1 MKLQQNI
8 ALKPYH
14 SFACEEIASFF
25 TTVSTKEALMEAI
38 EWTKENNQPYLILGS
53 GTNILFTQQF
63 NGLVIKM
70 EFTGIQKLQETASDV
85 QLKVGAGENWSHFV
99 SYCVQKS
106 WGGLENLSLIPG
118 SVGVAPIQNIAAYG
132 VEVSEHIVSVDVFDT
147 IKNEWETIS
156 KQDCA
161 FGYSTSIFKKEANR
175 YIVCA
180 VQFKLSKQPFLRTD
194 YGGIKA
200 VLHAR
205 GISNP
210 SIESIAGAV
219 IYLRSNQWPDPKK
232 IGNAGSFFKNPMIT
246 TAQYDQLMIQFP
258 SLMAYPINDHTYKIA
273 AGWLIEACGWKAVT
287 KDQVGCYQDQALVIV
302 NYGATKGKTI
312 LDFSEAII
320 DSVQDKFGILLERAV
335 NIL

>member
-1 MKLQQNI
+1 
-8 ALKPYH
+8 
-14 SFACEEIASFF
+14 
-25 TTVSTKEALMEAI
+25 
-38 EWTKENNQPYLILGS
+38 
-53 GTNILFTQQF
+53 
-63 NGLVIKM
+63 M
-70 EFTGIQKLQETASDV
+70 EFTGIQKLQETASELLL
-85 QLKVGAGENWSHFV
+85 QVGAGENWSHFV

-132 VEVSEHIVSVDVFDT
+132 VEVSEHIVSVEAFDT
-147 IKNEWETIS
+147 INHQWVTIP
-156 KQDCA
+156 KQDCG

-194 YGGIKA
+194 YGAIKS

-210 SIESIAGAV
+210 SVESIAGAV

-232 IGNAGSFFKNPMIT
+232 LGNAGNYFKNPLIT

-258 SLMAYPINDHTYKIA
+258 SLMAYPIDDYTYKIA

-287 KDQVGCYQDQALVIV
+287 KDQVGCYKDQVLVIV
-302 NYGATKGKTI
+302 NDGATKGKTI
-312 LDFSEAII
+312 LNFSDAII
-320 DSVQDKFGILLERAV
+320 QSVQDKFGIVLEAAIH
-335 NIL
+335 IL

>member
-8 ALKPYH
+8 SLKPYH

-25 TTVSTKEALMEAI
+25 TTVSKKEALIEAMD
-38 EWTKENNQPYLILGS
+38 WANKNNQPYLILGS

-70 EFTGIQKLQETASDV
+70 EFIGIQKLQETASDV

-246 TAQYDQLMIQFP
+246 TAQYDQLMIQFS

>member
-8 ALKPYH
+8 SLKPYH

-70 EFTGIQKLQETASDV
+70 EITGIQKLQETASELLL
-85 QLKVGAGENWSHFV
+85 QVGAGENWSHFV

-132 VEVSEHIVSVDVFDT
+132 VEVSEHIVSVDAFDT
-147 IKNEWETIS
+147 IKNEWVTIS

-161 FGYSTSIFKKEANR
+161 FGYSTSIFKIEANR

-194 YGGIKA
+194 YGAIKS

-210 SIESIAGAV
+210 SVESIAGAV
-219 IYLRSNQWPDPKK
+219 IYLRSNQWPDSKK
-232 IGNAGSFFKNPMIT
+232 LGNAGNYFKNPLIT

-258 SLMAYPINDHTYKIA
+258 SLMAYPIDDYTYKIA

-287 KDQVGCYQDQALVIV
+287 KDQVGCYKDQVLVIV

>member
-8 ALKPYH
+8 ALRPYH

-25 TTVSTKEALMEAI
+25 TTISTKEALIEAI
-38 EWTKENNQPYLILGS
+38 QWANENNQPYLILGS
-53 GTNILFTQQF
+53 GTNVLFTKQF

-70 EFTGIQKLQETASDV
+70 ELTGIQKLQETASELLL
-85 QLKVGAGENWSHFV
+85 QVGAGENWSHFV

-118 SVGVAPIQNIAAYG
+118 SVGVAPIQNIGAYG
-132 VEVSEHIVSVDVFDT
+132 VEVSEHIISVDAFDT
-147 IKNEWETIS
+147 IKNEWITIP

-161 FGYSTSIFKKEANR
+161 FGYRTSIFKKEANR

-180 VQFKLSKQPFLRTD
+180 VQFKLSKQPLLRTD
-194 YGGIKA
+194 FGGIKA

-210 SIESIAGAV
+210 SVESIAGAV
-219 IYLRSNQWPDPKK
+219 IYLRSNQWPDPK
-232 IGNAGSFFKNPMIT
+232 ILGNTGSFFKNPMIT
-246 TAQYDQLMIQFP
+246 TTQYDQLMIRFP

-287 KDQVGCYQDQALVIV
+287 KDQVGCYKDQALVIV

-312 LDFSEAII
+312 LDFSEEII
-320 DSVQDKFGILLERAV
+320 ESIQVKFGIVLERSV

>member
-287 KDQVGCYQDQALVIV
+287 NDQVGCYQDQALVIV

>member
-8 ALKPYH
+8 VLKPYH

-25 TTVSTKEALMEAI
+25 TAVSTKEALMEAI

-70 EFTGIQKLQETASDV
+70 EFTGIQKLQETSSEII
-85 QLKVGAGENWSHFV
+85 LKVGAGENWSHFV

-118 SVGVAPIQNIAAYG
+118 SVGVAPIQNISAYG
-132 VEVSEHIVSVDVFDT
+132 VEVSEHIVRVDAFDT
-147 IKNEWETIS
+147 IKNEWVTIS

-180 VQFKLSKQPFLRTD
+180 VQFKLSKQPLLRTD
-194 YGGIKA
+194 YGAIKS

-210 SIESIAGAV
+210 SVESIAGAV

-246 TAQYDQLMIQFP
+246 TTQYDQLMIQFP

-273 AGWLIEACGWKAVT
+273 AGWLIEACGWKDIT
-287 KDQVGCYQDQALVIV
+287 KDHVRCYRDQFLVIV
-302 NYGATKGKTI
+302 NDGATKGKTI
-312 LDFSEAII
+312 LDFSEAIMQ
-320 DSVQDKFGILLERAV
+320 SVKDKFGIVLEPAIH
-335 NIL
+335 IL

>member
-25 TTVSTKEALMEAI
+25 TTVSTKEALIEAI
-38 EWTKENNQPYLILGS
+38 QWANENNQPYLILGS
-53 GTNILFTQQF
+53 GTNVLFTKQF

-70 EFTGIQKLQETASDV
+70 ELTGIQKLQETASELLL
-85 QLKVGAGENWSHFV
+85 QVGAGENWSHFV

-118 SVGVAPIQNIAAYG
+118 SVGVAPIQNIGAYG
-132 VEVSEHIVSVDVFDT
+132 VEVSEHIVNVDAFDT
-147 IKNEWETIS
+147 IKNEWVTIS

-161 FGYSTSIFKKEANR
+161 FGYRTSIFKNEANR

-180 VQFKLSKQPFLRTD
+180 VQFKLSKQPLLRTD
-194 YGGIKA
+194 YGAIKS

-210 SIESIAGAV
+210 SVESIAGAV
-219 IYLRSNQWPDPKK
+219 TYIRLNQWPDPKK
-232 IGNAGSFFKNPMIT
+232 LGNAGNFFNNPMIT
-246 TAQYDQLMIQFP
+246 TTQYDQLMIQFP
-258 SLMAYPINDHTYKIA
+258 TLMAYPINDHAYKIA
-273 AGWLIEACGWKAVT
+273 AGWLIEACGWEGIT
-287 KDQVGCYQDQALVIV
+287 RDQVGCYKDQALVIV

-320 DSVQDKFGILLERAV
+320 QSVKDKFGIVLERAV

>member
-1 MKLQQNI
+1 MKLQKNI

-14 SFACEEIASFF
+14 SFACEEFASFF

-38 EWTKENNQPYLILGS
+38 EWTKENKQPYLILGS

-70 EFTGIQKLQETASDV
+70 EFTGIQKLQETSSELLL
-85 QLKVGAGENWSHFV
+85 QVGAGENWSHFV

-118 SVGVAPIQNIAAYG
+118 SVGVAPIQNISAYG
-132 VEVSEHIVSVDVFDT
+132 VEVSEHIVSVDAFDT
-147 IKNEWETIS
+147 IKNEWVILP

-180 VQFKLSKQPFLRTD
+180 VQFKLSKQPLLRTD
-194 YGGIKA
+194 YGAIKS

-210 SIESIAGAV
+210 SVESIAGAV

-232 IGNAGSFFKNPMIT
+232 LGNAGSFFKNPMIT
-246 TAQYDQLMIQFP
+246 TTQYDQLMIQFP

-273 AGWLIEACGWKAVT
+273 AGWLIEACGWKGVT
-287 KDQVGCYQDQALVIV
+287 KDHVGCYKDQVLVIV
-302 NYGATKGKTI
+302 NDGATKGQTI
-312 LDFSEAII
+312 LDFSKAII
-320 DSVQDKFGILLERAV
+320 QSVKDRFGIVLEPTI

>member
-70 EFTGIQKLQETASDV
+70 EFTGIQKLQETASELLL
-85 QLKVGAGENWSHFV
+85 QVGAGENWSHFV

-118 SVGVAPIQNIAAYG
+118 SVGVAPIQNIGAYG
-132 VEVSEHIVSVDVFDT
+132 VEVSEHIVSVDAFDT
-147 IKNEWETIS
+147 IKNEWVTIS

-161 FGYSTSIFKKEANR
+161 FGYRTSIFKNEVNR

-180 VQFKLSKQPFLRTD
+180 VQFKLSKQPLLRTD
-194 YGGIKA
+194 YGGIKS

-210 SIESIAGAV
+210 SVESIAGAV

-232 IGNAGSFFKNPMIT
+232 IGNAGSFFKNPMVT
-246 TAQYDQLMIQFP
+246 TTQYDQLIIQFP
-258 SLMAYPINDHTYKIA
+258 TLMAYPINDHTYKIA
-273 AGWLIEACGWKAVT
+273 AGWLIEACGWKGII
-287 KDQVGCYQDQALVIV
+287 KNQVGCYKDQVLVIV
-302 NYGATKGKTI
+302 NYGAIEGKTI

-320 DSVQDKFGILLERAV
+320 ESVQVKFGIALERAI

>member
-14 SFACEEIASFF
+14 SFACEEIARFF

-38 EWTKENNQPYLILGS
+38 EWTKENKQPYLILGS

-70 EFTGIQKLQETASDV
+70 EFTGIQKIQETSSELLL
-85 QLKVGAGENWSHFV
+85 QVGAGENWSHFV

-118 SVGVAPIQNIAAYG
+118 SVGVAPIQNIGAYG
-132 VEVSEHIVSVDVFDT
+132 VEVSEHIVSVDAFDT
-147 IKNEWETIS
+147 IKNEWVTIPQ
-156 KQDCA
+156 QDCA
-161 FGYSTSIFKKEANR
+161 FGYRSSIFKKEANR

-180 VQFKLSKQPFLRTD
+180 VQFKLSKQPLLRTD
-194 YGGIKA
+194 YGAIKS

-210 SIESIAGAV
+210 SVESIAGAV
-219 IYLRSNQWPDPKK
+219 IYIRSNQWPDPKK
-232 IGNAGSFFKNPMIT
+232 LGNAGSFFKNPMIT
-246 TAQYDQLMIQFP
+246 TTQYDQLMIQFP
-258 SLMAYPINDHTYKIA
+258 LLMAYPINDHTYKIA
-273 AGWLIEACGWKAVT
+273 AGWLIEACGWKALT
-287 KDQVGCYQDQALVIV
+287 KDQVGCYQDQVLVIV

-320 DSVQDKFGILLERAV
+320 QSVQDKFGILLERAV

>member
-25 TTVSTKEALMEAI
+25 TTISTKEALIEAI
-38 EWTKENNQPYLILGS
+38 QWANENNQPYLILGS
-53 GTNILFTQQF
+53 GTNVLFTKQF

-70 EFTGIQKLQETASDV
+70 ELTGIQKLQETASELLL
-85 QLKVGAGENWSHFV
+85 QVGAGENWSHFV

-118 SVGVAPIQNIAAYG
+118 SVGVAPIQNIGAYG
-132 VEVSEHIVSVDVFDT
+132 VEVSEHIVSVDAFDT
-147 IKNEWETIS
+147 IKNEWVTIS

-161 FGYSTSIFKKEANR
+161 FGYRTSIFKNEANR

-180 VQFKLSKQPFLRTD
+180 VQFKLSKQPLLRTD
-194 YGGIKA
+194 FGGIKA

-210 SIESIAGAV
+210 SVESIAGAV
-219 IYLRSNQWPDPKK
+219 TYIRLNQWPDPKK
-232 IGNAGSFFKNPMIT
+232 LGNAGNFFNNPMIT
-246 TAQYDQLMIQFP
+246 TTQYDQLMIQFP
-258 SLMAYPINDHTYKIA
+258 TLMAYPINDHAYKIA
-273 AGWLIEACGWKAVT
+273 AGWLIEACGWEGIT
-287 KDQVGCYQDQALVIV
+287 RDQVGCYKDQALVIV

-320 DSVQDKFGILLERAV
+320 QSVKDKFGIVLERAV

>member
-1 MKLQQNI
+1 
-8 ALKPYH
+8 
-14 SFACEEIASFF
+14 
-25 TTVSTKEALMEAI
+25 MEAI

-246 TAQYDQLMIQFP
+246 TAQYDQLMIQFS

>member
-25 TTVSTKEALMEAI
+25 TTVSTKEALMEAMD
-38 EWTKENNQPYLILGS
+38 WANENNQPYLILGS

-70 EFTGIQKLQETASDV
+70 EITGIQKLQETSSELLL
-85 QLKVGAGENWSHFV
+85 QVGAGENWSHFV

-106 WGGLENLSLIPG
+106 WGGLENLSMIPG
-118 SVGVAPIQNIAAYG
+118 SVGVAPIQNIGAYG
-132 VEVSEHIVSVDVFDT
+132 VEVSDHIVSVDAFDT
-147 IKNEWETIS
+147 INHQWVTIP
-156 KQDCA
+156 KQDCG
-161 FGYSTSIFKKEANR
+161 FGYNTSIFKTEANR

-180 VQFKLSKQPFLRTD
+180 VQFKLSKQPLLRTN
-194 YGGIKA
+194 YGAIKS

-210 SIESIAGAV
+210 SVESIAGAV
-219 IYLRSNQWPDPKK
+219 IHLRSNQWPDPK
-232 IGNAGSFFKNPMIT
+232 ILGNAGSYFKNPMIT
-246 TAQYDQLMIQFP
+246 TTQYDQLMIQF
-258 SLMAYPINDHTYKIA
+258 STLMAYPINDHTYKIA
-273 AGWLIEACGWKAVT
+273 AGWLIEACGWKGVT
-287 KDQVGCYQDQALVIV
+287 KDQVGCYKDQVLVIV

-312 LDFSEAII
+312 LDFSEGII
-320 DSVQDKFGILLERAV
+320 QSVKEKFGIVLERAV